1 MKKMAM
7 ALAVGIFFLGVAS
20 IAQALP
26 FTLDSYTVSLNQSDP
41 GLKVYANKILD
52 EPFTF
57 NLNVGESQRFT
68 LFNLGTRETWSN
80 KDDKVA
86 MPISVDFK
94 FSNPQANNSVNGIT
108 KGWTIWFFA
117 SGGKVDWDGPAEFNF
132 GNTGLFS
139 LSLDDKLFSTPGET
153 SVGGNIEYVAADTPT
168 APVPEPG
175 TVLLL
180 GLGLAG
186 IAFMNW
192 KKMAKMN

>member
-26 FTLDSYTVSLNQSDP
+26 FTLDSYQISLNQSDQ
-41 GLKVYANKILD
+41 GLSVYAQKILD
-52 EPFTF
+52 EPYTF
-57 NLNVGESQRFT
+57 NLNIGESQRFT
-68 LFNLGTRETWSN
+68 LFKLGTEETWSN
-80 KDDKVA
+80 PDDKVA
-86 MPISVDFK
+86 KPISVAFN

-108 KGWTIWFFA
+108 KGWTLFFL
-117 SGGKVDWDGPAEFNF
+117 SGGKVDWDDPALFKF
-132 GNTGLFS
+132 GNTGILS
-139 LSLDDKLFSTPGET
+139 LSLNNELFGTPGKAF
-153 SVGGNIEYVAADTPT
+153 VGGNIKYVAADTPT

-175 TVLLL
+175 TVLLF

-192 KKMAKMN
+192 KKMANMN